1 MAVLDFAAHSL
12 DYQDVTPG
20 HVDDATGDYVKGTSA
35 WVEDYCKCDIV
46 PVGKAVPTA
55 IPDGQVE
62 NYSYT
67 IYNLPVKCREFKYGD
82 RIRIKFFRNPDDVM
96 EFKVLGF
103 HRYQKQCKMWV

>member
-12 DYQDVTPG
+12 DYQEVTPG

-35 WVEDYCKCDIV
+35 WVEDYCKC
-46 PVGKAVPTA
+46 
-55 IPDGQVE
+55 
-62 NYSYT
+62 
-67 IYNLPVKCREFKYGD
+67 REFKYGD
-82 RIRIKFFRNPDDVM
+82 RIRIKFFRNPDDVR